1 MIRRGLQDSCLLW
14 DFHAHNSRMV
24 RHDVGRAKPIVF
36 FFSFFFLVVAIT
48 YVEFCSE
55 YNPPHICQLIGICL
69 NSSVLYIYYYHQLS
83 LHIQFLHGPTTN
95 DAHDTNG
102 SQSKRLLT
110 SNAGLGILTSPK
122 KGRIADLDGR
132 QELGFCDGPSWAC
145 KRFELWESNYR
156 F

>member
-36 FFSFFFLVVAIT
+36 FSFFFLVVAVT

-55 YNPPHICQLIGICL
+55 YNPSHICQSIGICL
-69 NSSVLYIYYYHQLS
+69 NSSVLYVYYSHQLS
-83 LHIQFLHGPTTN
+83 LHIQFLHGPTAN
-95 DAHDTNG
+95 DAHNANG
-102 SQSKRLLT
+102 GESKGLLM
-110 SNAGLGILTSPK
+110 SNAGLGIPTSPK
-122 KGRIADLDGR
+122 KGRIADVDGR
-132 QELGFCDGPSWAC
+132 QELGFHEGPSLAC
-145 KRFELWESNYR
+145 KRFEPWESNYR